1 MAGFDEPIQLYTVDL
16 DTSGITLDE
25 GEPYM
30 SLRDRKIRRV
40 HDRMQREN
48 MLSAAFAG
56 TFETASLFDTN
67 LELIKMRRKFTQ
79 IFMLQYREA
88 FRVYVEGNWEEAR

>member
-1 MAGFDEPIQLYTVDL
+1 
-16 DTSGITLDE
+16 
-25 GEPYM
+25 
-30 SLRDRKIRRV
+30 
-40 HDRMQREN
+40 
-48 MLSAAFAG
+48 MLNAAFAG

-79 IFMLQYREA
+79 MFMLQYREA